1 MTFHPDTLPNLK
13 GKVFIVTGGNSG
25 IGYYTVT
32 HLAEHGAHVYL
43 CARSLEKGTAA
54 IANIKEMHP
63 SANINLLQMDFMD
76 LTSVVAAAKHF
87 LTLETALHGLVN
99 NAGIMATPF
108 EITKDGHEAQWQ
120 TNYLAHWV
128 LTEHFLP
135 LMLRTAKGLYPGSVR
150 IVNLTS
156 SGHLGAPKGGINFK
170 DLSLKDSG
178 PWARYGQSKLANI
191 LHAKALHKAYGP
203 GSPSARNG
211 EGEIWVSSVHPGLVE
226 TNLAT
231 SVEDSGSGMTCVFSV
246 LRTFGLMWSADQGSW
261 TSLFCAAS
269 QNMKVEQSGTYLE
282 IFRRFGEPRWQSDM
296 ANDWKLVERLEE
308 WTAELMRKEGDPSP
322 PAAPGTSRSVPTS
335 LNPDEVLY
343 RLQKLE
349 EAVFRK
355 PSEAAHLPTA
365 YPANIEEEQISRIG
379 FTPVNS
385 HVRSSHDEAYLNTTS
400 IARHLPRIDEAR
412 ELFSHFV
419 ATIGPMFGVLH
430 FPSTRELVEK
440 TYQTMLEGQE
450 IGTARLLLLL
460 SVFAGSMLAWTPQLL
475 EKLNATPTEA
485 QAAFKVYTRLAISIV
500 DHPHPMEP
508 STTALAAM
516 ATLSHMA
523 GNSDNYPYK
532 LPLIRFRCFSMARA
546 MQIHRLDTPKS
557 REQRELKGYNP
568 IELEVQRRIWWNML
582 ASDWLNSFSGGP
594 QEGAYFIQP
603 KHMMVNYPTNTDD
616 EFITP
621 TGILQDRPLSQP
633 SSLSAFIYRVKLAT
647 LCREVVDAMPSIWLE
662 AQEPDYETILALDR
676 KFQNFLSELPAFF
689 KLDPDSIEQ
698 SKTICEERPYI
709 PVQRISLHFSLH
721 TRLCR
726 LHRPYH
732 LEGVTNPKYSYS
744 HRVCIQYAQ
753 KVLELRR
760 LMDDAGG
767 RIGLKPGRFWTTN
780 QHAFLAA
787 LILATDVSFNPDA
800 PDAEA
805 RKGKVLAAYETLEK
819 SKEESSILVETI
831 QKNMQTLMSTL
842 HRQRPRRL
850 DLQSDITGIRKDT
863 LVSASEAPQNNDNSQ
878 GLYNTS
884 MSSHAV
890 STVQWSATEH
900 PILVDDAAP
909 YRNVPPEPGMQE
921 EDWDQLWSDFLAVA
935 PELDIPQW
943 NSLLD
948 DMDFN
953 FGEST

>member
-1 MTFHPDTLPNLK
+1 MAFHPGTLPDLK

-25 IGYYTVT
+25 IGYYTVA
-32 HLAEHGAHVYL
+32 HLAEHGAHVYM
-43 CARSLEKGTAA
+43 CARSPEKGTAA

-63 SANINLLQMDFMD
+63 SANIDLLQMDLMD
-76 LTSVVAAAKHF
+76 LTSVVAAANHF
-87 LTLETALHGLVN
+87 LTLETALHGLAN

-108 EITKDGHEAQWQ
+108 EMTKDGYEAQWQ

-128 LTEHFLP
+128 LTQHLLP
-135 LMLRTAKGLYPGSVR
+135 LMLRTAKTLHPGSVR

-156 SGHLGAPKGGINFK
+156 SGHLAAPKGGINFK
-170 DLSLKDSG
+170 DLSLKDNG

-191 LHAKALHKAYGP
+191 LHAKVLHKAYGP
-203 GSPSARNG
+203 GSPSAQNG

-226 TNLAT
+226 TNLAA
-231 SVEDSGSGMTCVFSV
+231 SVGDSGSGMMCVFSV
-246 LRTFGLMWSADQGSW
+246 LRMFGLMWSADKGSW

-269 QNMKVEQSGTYLE
+269 HDMKAEQSGTYLE

-296 ANDWKLVERLEE
+296 ANDWKLIERLEE
-308 WTAELMRKEGDPSP
+308 WTGEAMRKEGFTVVAAGLPHDDYGMTSANNVAFHLVMAFPRVKSYLGTQLEFLLGFGLSYNTFEVSSGCIDRTTLLKNSVSAGRSGDLTGSANFCVSLWYSP
-322 PAAPGTSRSVPTS
+322 GRICRS
-335 LNPDEVLY
+335 LCHGRNPDEVLY

-349 EAVFRK
+349 EAVFHK
-355 PSEAAHLPTA
+355 PTEAAHLPTA
-365 YPANIEEEQISRIG
+365 YPAN
-379 FTPVNS
+379 N
-385 HVRSSHDEAYLNTTS
+385 
-400 IARHLPRIDEAR
+400 
-412 ELFSHFV
+412 
-419 ATIGPMFGVLH
+419 
-430 FPSTRELVEK
+430 
-440 TYQTMLEGQE
+440 
-450 IGTARLLLLL
+450 
-460 SVFAGSMLAWTPQLL
+460 LL

-485 QAAFKVYTRLAISIV
+485 QAAFTVYTRLAISIL
-500 DHPHPMEP
+500 DHPQPMEP
-508 STTALAAM
+508 STTALVAM

-523 GNSDNYPYK
+523 GNSDSYPYK
-532 LPLIRFRCFSMARA
+532 LPLIRFRCFTMARA

-557 REQRELKGYNP
+557 HELRELNGYNP

-676 KFQNFLSELPAFF
+676 KFQNFLSELPTFF
-689 KLDPDSIEQ
+689 KLDPDSIEK
-698 SKTICEERPYI
+698 SKKICEERPYI

-744 HRVCIQYAQ
+744 HRACIQSAQ
-753 KVLELRR
+753 RVLELRR
-760 LMDDAGG
+760 LMDDAGA

-805 RKGKVLAAYETLEK
+805 RKAKVLAAYETLEK

-842 HRQRPRRL
+842 HRQRPRLR

-863 LVSASEAPQNNDNSQ
+863 LVSANEAPQNNDNSR
-878 GLYNTS
+878 GLQNTS
-884 MSSHAV
+884 MPSHTAN
-890 STVQWSATEH
+890 TVQSSATEN

-909 YRNVPPEPGMQE
+909 YRNVPLEAGRQE
-921 EDWDQLWSDFLAVA
+921 EDWGQLWSDFLAVA

>member
-1 MTFHPDTLPNLK
+1 MKRNHSGNPVMMIHRWNRPPLSCISCREKKRRCDRNQPCSSCTQRHIQCEYAGQNKHNQFS
-13 GKVFIVTGGNSG
+13 GG
-25 IGYYTVT
+25 
-32 HLAEHGAHVYL
+32 
-43 CARSLEKGTAA
+43 
-54 IANIKEMHP
+54 
-63 SANINLLQMDFMD
+63 Q
-76 LTSVVAAAKHF
+76 
-87 LTLETALHGLVN
+87 
-99 NAGIMATPF
+99 
-108 EITKDGHEAQWQ
+108 
-120 TNYLAHWV
+120 
-128 LTEHFLP
+128 
-135 LMLRTAKGLYPGSVR
+135 GSV
-150 IVNLTS
+150 I
-156 SGHLGAPKGGINFK
+156 
-170 DLSLKDSG
+170 
-178 PWARYGQSKLANI
+178 
-191 LHAKALHKAYGP
+191 
-203 GSPSARNG
+203 
-211 EGEIWVSSVHPGLVE
+211 
-226 TNLAT
+226 AT
-231 SVEDSGSGMTCVFSV
+231 DTDHIQ
-246 LRTFGLMWSADQGSW
+246 R
-261 TSLFCAAS
+261 
-269 QNMKVEQSGTYLE
+269 
-282 IFRRFGEPRWQSDM
+282 
-296 ANDWKLVERLEE
+296 
-308 WTAELMRKEGDPSP
+308 DPSP
-322 PAAPGTSRSVPTS
+322 PAAPGTSRAVPTS

-349 EAVFRK
+349 EAVFHK
-355 PSEAAHLPTA
+355 PTEAAHLPTA
-365 YPANIEEEQISRIG
+365 YPANNVC

-385 HVRSSHDEAYLNTTS
+385 HVRSSHDETYLDTRS
-400 IARHLPRIDEAR
+400 IARSLPRIDEAR

-419 ATIGPMFGVLH
+419 VTIGPMFGVLH
-430 FPSTRELVEK
+430 IPSTKELMEK
-440 TYQTMLEGQE
+440 TYQTMFEGQ
-450 IGTARLLLLL
+450 GVDTARLLLLL

-485 QAAFKVYTRLAISIV
+485 QAAFKVYTRLAISIL
-500 DHPHPMEP
+500 DHPQPMEP

-523 GNSDNYPYK
+523 GNSDTYPYK
-532 LPLIRFRCFSMARA
+532 LPLIRFRCFTMARA

-662 AQEPDYETILALDR
+662 AQEPDYETTLALDR
-676 KFQNFLSELPAFF
+676 KFQNFLSDLPTFF
-689 KLDPDSIEQ
+689 KLDPGSIEQ
-698 SKTICEERPYI
+698 SKKICEERPYI

-744 HRVCIQYAQ
+744 HRACIQSAQ
-753 KVLELRR
+753 RVLELRR
-760 LMDDAGG
+760 LMDDAGA

-805 RKGKVLAAYETLEK
+805 RKAKVLAAYETLEK
-819 SKEESSILVETI
+819 SMEESSILVETI

-842 HRQRPRRL
+842 HRQLPRL
-850 DLQSDITGIRKDT
+850 LAGG
-863 LVSASEAPQNNDNSQ
+863 APQNNDNSR
-878 GLYNTS
+878 GLQNTS
-884 MSSHAV
+884 M
-890 STVQWSATEH
+890 
-900 PILVDDAAP
+900 P
-909 YRNVPPEPGMQE
+909 RRQE